1 MDTIPVKN
9 NQSLKRKP
17 RVVSHILDCGGK
29 REMCEKHKPELL
41 LIPQGQ
47 TWLEDHPVLT
57 QKERIPERLKPV
69 PWESQHT
76 RQNPGKN
83 S

>member
-1 MDTIPVKN
+1 MVTIPVKN

-17 RVVSHILDCGGK
+17 RVVSHVLDCGGK

-47 TWLEDHPVLT
+47 TWLEDHPVSNS
-57 QKERIPERLKPV
+57 ERED
-69 PWESQHT
+69 
-76 RQNPGKN
+76 PGEAKT
-83 S
+83 SPLGISAYQTKSGEE